1 MWCDDEKWKFTQE
14 EEFKVK
20 SFINI
25 ADFTLRSA
33 SRHFSNH
40 FAFFMTAARAE
51 FSDERSSL
59 PSPSF
64 KRRWLRASQVISH
77 LIAFRSIPCSKGW
90 WWRKMQFPKNSP
102 RSRFQTSFESQHL
115 VERLNVNYAESFI
128 VEGWF
133 NFVQLTKL
141 EGGAKN
147 QSFEAWSGQI
157 KSKINFDNAL
167 SDAMLYALLTTAAE
181 LLTQ

>member
-14 EEFKVK
+14 EECKVK

-40 FAFFMTAARAE
+40 FAFFMTAAREE
-51 FSDERSSL
+51 FPDERSSL
-59 PSPSF
+59 PPPSF
-64 KRRWLRASQVISH
+64 KRWLRASQVISH
-77 LIAFRSIPCSKGW
+77 LIAFRSNPYSKGW
-90 WWRKMQFPKNSP
+90 WWRKMQFPKNSS
-102 RSRFQTSFESQHL
+102 RSRFQTSSESQHL
-115 VERLNVNYAESFI
+115 LERLSVNYAESFI

-141 EGGAKN
+141 EGGVKN

-157 KSKINFDNAL
+157 KLKINFDNAL
-167 SDAMLYALLTTAAE
+167 SDAMHYALLTTAAE